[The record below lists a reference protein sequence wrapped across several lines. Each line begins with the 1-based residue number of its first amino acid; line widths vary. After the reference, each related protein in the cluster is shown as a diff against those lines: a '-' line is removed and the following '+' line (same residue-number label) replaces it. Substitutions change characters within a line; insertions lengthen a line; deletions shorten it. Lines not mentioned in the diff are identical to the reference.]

1 MSRMTSNSS
10 GADVGSLN
18 RLLRRMPGIATLR
31 SYQRAWFSH
40 DVVAG
45 LVLTTVL
52 VPAGLGYAEAA
63 RLPAISG
70 LYATVA
76 GIVAYALF
84 GPSRILVLG
93 PDSALA
99 ALIASIVLPLAGAHT
114 ERLLVLASMLAILSG
129 VFCIAVGVCRLGFV
143 TDLLSRPI
151 RQGYLNGVALTV
163 IISQTP
169 KLLGFDVAGSNL
181 VQEAAGLVHG
191 VFNGQLNSV
200 TCLIGVACLLVI
212 FGFKRWLPVVP
223 GILVA
228 VVGATLAVALFDLDR
243 RAGVAV
249 VGNVPQG
256 LPLPSVPLVSLDEI
270 VALLPGAIAIA
281 LISLAD
287 IAVLSRVFA
296 ERHHESVDRDQEL
309 VALGAAN
316 IVTGL
321 FQGFPVTSSA
331 SRTPVAESAGAKTQ
345 ITGIVAALCVSA
357 LLIFAPTLLRTLP
370 AAALGAV
377 VVAAGLALFEVR
389 DVIRLRRLRR
399 SEFVQSIACFAGVA
413 LIGPIQGIFIAVGLA
428 LMAFVW
434 RAWRPYDAVLGRV
447 DGRKGYHDISRHPEA
462 RTIPGLVL
470 FRWDAPLFFANAEI
484 FREHVQRA
492 IASTMTPA
500 QWVVV
505 AAEPITDID
514 ITAAEAL
521 ADLRARLRERQIEL
535 CFAEMKGP
543 VKDML
548 RQYEMFDRLGGETF
562 FPTLGVAVDKYLEH
576 HDVDW
581 HDWDDDGAEPRQG
594 TADDKK
600 TSAP

>member
-1 MSRMTSNSS
+1 MSRMTSNSD
-10 GADVGSLN
+10 GAAIASLN

-76 GIVAYALF
+76 GIAAYALF

-163 IISQTP
+163 IISQAP
-169 KLLGFDVAGSNL
+169 KLLGFDVEGSNL
-181 VQEAAGLVHG
+181 LQDAAGLVRG
-191 VFNGQLNSV
+191 VLNGQVNGV

-243 RAGVAV
+243 HAGVAV

-345 ITGIVAALCVSA
+345 FTGIVAALCVSA

-492 IASTMTPA
+492 IASAVTPA

-514 ITAAEAL
+514 ITAAEVL
-521 ADLRARLRERQIEL
+521 ADLHARLRERQIEL

-548 RQYEMFDRLGGETF
+548 RQYDLFDRLGGEYF
-562 FPTLGVAVDKYLEH
+562 FPTLGVAVDKYLAH
-576 HDVDW
+576 HDVEW